1 MATIELVPVRI
12 SNASSGRT
20 WYARALSHSVSGR
33 GDDPK
38 SALEDLRS
46 KLDSALGGAP
56 IELLVRSVNVT
67 FPSSLTETDFYEW
80 MREKGKDASVAASLR
95 RP

>member
-1 MATIELVPVRI
+1 MATVELVPVRI
-12 SNASSGRT
+12 SNTSSGKI

-33 GDDPK
+33 GDDPR

-46 KLDSALGGAP
+46 KLYSAFGEAS

-67 FPSSLTETDFYEW
+67 FPSSLTETDFNEW
-80 MREKGKDASVAASLR
+80 MSDRAKDASVAA
-95 RP
+95 